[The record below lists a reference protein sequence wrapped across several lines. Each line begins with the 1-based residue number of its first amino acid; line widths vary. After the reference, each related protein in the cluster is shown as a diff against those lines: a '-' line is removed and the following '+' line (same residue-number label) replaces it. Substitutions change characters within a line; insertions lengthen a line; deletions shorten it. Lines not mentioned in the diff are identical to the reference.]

1 MSCRLSPQNVPET
14 TLKSSIRTP
23 ENRNRKIYLDT
34 PDRQNPAVIPY
45 TSTLLT
51 LTPSQ
56 KPYAE
61 NTVWPTGR
69 KPENFSTLHFVRHG
83 LRENPAFLTYR
94 HDTDKKRS
102 HAHPELSN

>member
-1 MSCRLSPQNVPET
+1 LRKTSR
-14 TLKSSIRTP
+14 KRTEILHP
-23 ENRNRKIYLDT
+23 NTGKPHRKIYLDT
-34 PDRQNPAVIPY
+34 PDGQNPAVIPY

-56 KPYAE
+56 KPCAE
-61 NTVWPTGR
+61 NTVWSTGR
-69 KPENFSTLHFVRHG
+69 KPESFSTLHFVRHG